1 MTAGSIRH
9 DGTVL
14 TGVKAKPFGWPP
26 ASPDPGSGRR
36 ILATIEAAAP
46 TPTKIKFQLRGV
58 STVRGDCRVRVQFA
72 KVAEFQRRGI
82 IHFHAL
88 IRLDGPPT
96 DAEAYPPPAVD
107 LDSGVLVNLV
117 RSSAV
122 DIWYDAPPLDQDD
135 ARRRLRFGAQLDAQ
149 PVTGAADRNTHS
161 TQLHPETVAA
171 YIAKYATKAAGDL
184 PTDQQG
190 RNGHLARLKTT
201 VGQLARRASWT
212 ALSGDASPYA
222 AWSRYVD
229 MLGFRGHFATK
240 SHRYSTTLGRLRQ
253 VRRDYTRRHHR
264 PDIRPTEQSARVDLD
279 QVEDEDTTLV
289 IGSWRFAGMGW
300 LTTGDAALAMASAAR
315 ARDD

>member
-171 YIAKYATKAAGDL
+171 YIAKYATKAADDFGLAPHRIEPGADL
-184 PTDQQG
+184 GALPVSAHIRRLLATAMVP
-190 RNGHLARLKTT
+190 RNQRADVADWL
-201 VGQLARRASWT
+201 RRV
-212 ALSGDASPYA
+212 A
-222 AWSRYVD
+222 A
-229 MLGFRGHFATK
+229 
-240 SHRYSTTLGRLRQ
+240 
-253 VRRDYTRRHHR
+253 
-264 PDIRPTEQSARVDLD
+264 
-279 QVEDEDTTLV
+279 
-289 IGSWRFAGMGW
+289 
-300 LTTGDAALAMASAAR
+300 
-315 ARDD
+315 